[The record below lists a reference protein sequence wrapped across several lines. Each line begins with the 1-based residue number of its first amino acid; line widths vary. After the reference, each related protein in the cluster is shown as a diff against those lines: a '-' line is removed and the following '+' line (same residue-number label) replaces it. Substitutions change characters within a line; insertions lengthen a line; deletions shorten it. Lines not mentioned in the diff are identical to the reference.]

1 MLGTLADP
9 YATYYDADAFAS
21 FSSELEGR
29 FSGVGLRLEE
39 SPEGLQVVTVFE
51 GTPAGSAGIEVGERI
66 VSVDGRDV
74 RGLPIETVVKLVQG
88 LEGSHVT
95 LGLEAGSAGPRS
107 LTLTRARIDVPNIEA
122 RLLPDGVG
130 YVQLVQFSDDAAERV
145 REVVRRLL
153 AEGATGV
160 VFDLRR
166 NPGGYLDEAVDVT
179 GVFVEDGPIVSV
191 EERGRPKQTLSAVG
205 TAATDLPLVVL
216 VDQGSAS
223 ASEIVAGAI
232 QDLDRGT
239 VVGEKTF
246 GKGTV
251 QTVRRLADG
260 SGVKFTTARYFTPSG
275 DSIEGVGVVPDEQ
288 VSGDDAQLEA
298 ARRALAA
305 MVAGGP
311 AGGQAGAGGAASAGQ

>member
-1 MLGTLADP
+1 
-9 YATYYDADAFAS
+9 
-21 FSSELEGR
+21 
-29 FSGVGLRLEE
+29 
-39 SPEGLQVVTVFE
+39 
-51 GTPAGSAGIEVGERI
+51 
-66 VSVDGRDV
+66 
-74 RGLPIETVVKLVQG
+74 
-88 LEGSHVT
+88 
-95 LGLEAGSAGPRS
+95 
-107 LTLTRARIDVPNIEA
+107 
-122 RLLPDGVG
+122 
-130 YVQLVQFSDDAAERV
+130 
-145 REVVRRLL
+145 VVRRLL

-179 GVFVEDGPIVSV
+179 SVFVEDGPIVSV

-288 VSGDDAQLEA
+288 VSGDGAQLEA

-311 AGGQAGAGGAASAGQ
+311 AGGQAGAGGTASAGQ